1 MKYFLLTAL
10 SISVANAIK
19 ILIAGDRTDEL
30 EPLFWN
36 IAERLAQNQEHTV
49 YFMTPTI
56 QPVYKKKVS
65 GNLINYGMSRTEQKF
80 QIDPNQ
86 TEEENFFRL
95 DLEHLQAYWQE

>member
-56 QPVYKKKVS
+56 
-65 GNLINYGMSRTEQKF
+65 
-80 QIDPNQ
+80 
-86 TEEENFFRL
+86 
-95 DLEHLQAYWQE
+95 